1 MNSILNYIKINE
13 NISTAGQP
21 SVEQFVKIKDEKFDV
36 VINLALSSATNA
48 LENEDKVVSELGMTY
63 IHLPV
68 DFEEPK
74 LSDLNLFLRIISSIK
89 DKKVFIHCAKNY
101 RVTAFMYVYHKHVLN
116 TPFEDIDV
124 SMFEQWSPSS
134 KWQELMKI
142 SFKELEIF

>member
-21 SVEQFVKIKDEKFDV
+21 SVEQFVKIKDENFDV

-74 LSDLNLFLRIISSIK
+74 LSDLNLFLRIMNSIK

-124 SMFEQWSPSS
+124 SMFEQWSPSL

>member
-21 SVEQFVKIKDEKFDV
+21 SVEQFVKIKDKNFDV

-74 LSDLNLFLRIISSIK
+74 LSDLNLFLRIMSSIK

-101 RVTAFMYVYHKHVLN
+101 RVTAFMYIYHKHVLN
-116 TPFEDIDV
+116 TPFENIDV
-124 SMFEQWSPSS
+124 SIFEEWSPSQN
-134 KWQELMKI
+134 WQSLMKTD
-142 SFKELEIF
+142 FQKLELF

>member
-21 SVEQFVKIKDEKFDV
+21 NVEQFQQIKNENFDV

-63 IHLPV
+63 IHIPV

-74 LSDLNLFLRIISSIK
+74 LSDLNLFLRIMSGIK

-101 RVTAFMYVYHKHVLN
+101 RVTAFMYIYHKHVLN
-116 TPFEDIDV
+116 TPFENIDV
-124 SMFEQWSPSS
+124 SIFEEWSPSQN
-134 KWQELMKI
+134 WQNIMKTDFQKLEL
-142 SFKELEIF
+142 F

>member
-21 SVEQFVKIKDEKFDV
+21 SVEQFQQIKNENFDV

-74 LSDLNLFLRIISSIK
+74 LSDLNLFLRIMSSIK

-101 RVTAFMYVYHKHVLN
+101 RVTAFMYIYHKHVLN
-116 TPFEDIDV
+116 TPFENIDV
-124 SMFEQWSPSS
+124 SIFEEWSPSQN
-134 KWQELMKI
+134 WQNLMKTD
-142 SFKELEIF
+142 FQKLELF

>member
-13 NISTAGQP
+13 NISTSGQP
-21 SVEQFVKIKDEKFDV
+21 SVKQFVKIKDENFDV

-74 LSDLNLFLRIISSIK
+74 LSDLNLFLRIMNGIK

-101 RVTAFMYVYHKHVLN
+101 RVTAFMYIYHKHVLN
-116 TPFEDIDV
+116 TPFENIDV
-124 SMFEQWSPSS
+124 SIFEEWSPSQN
-134 KWQELMKI
+134 WQNLMKTD
-142 SFKELEIF
+142 FQKLELF

>member
-21 SVEQFVKIKDEKFDV
+21 SIEQFQQIKNENFDV

-74 LSDLNLFLRIISSIK
+74 LSDLNLFLRIMSGIK

-101 RVTAFMYVYHKHVLN
+101 RVTAFMYIYHKHVLN
-116 TPFEDIDV
+116 TPFEQIDV
-124 SMFEQWSPSS
+124 SMFEQWTPSQ
-134 KWQELMKI
+134 KWQDLIKVD
-142 SFKELEIF
+142 FKELELF

>member
-21 SVEQFVKIKDEKFDV
+21 SVEQFQQIKNENFDV

-74 LSDLNLFLRIISSIK
+74 ISDLNLFLRIMSAIK
-89 DKKVFIHCAKNY
+89 DKKIFIHCAKNY
-101 RVTAFMYVYHKHVLN
+101 RVTAFMYIYHKHVLN
-116 TPFEDIDV
+116 TPFENIDV
-124 SMFEQWSPSS
+124 SIFEEWSPSQN
-134 KWQELMKI
+134 WQNIMKTDFQKLEL
-142 SFKELEIF
+142 F